1 MPLTPSMCSKTGGS
15 LLLIL
20 PLLLRLSLLYVL
32 ATSEGTRSGD
42 DGEA

>member
-1 MPLTPSMCSKTGGS
+1 MPLTPSICNKTGGS

-32 ATSEGTRSGD
+32 ANSEDTRSGD
-42 DGEA
+42 EGEA